1 MERGR
6 FLASSR
12 ALLHPITFD
21 EPFGPSVVEA
31 MVCGTPV
38 IAIRRGSME
47 EIVEDGVTGFP
58 IDIGKE
64 APAAIAR
71 IGLID
76 RRACAGWPRAR
87 FSADAMAVLANPC
100 IST

>member
-1 MERGR
+1 M
-6 FLASSR
+6 ASSR
-12 ALLHPITFD
+12 ALLHLITFD
-21 EPFGPSVVEA
+21 EPFGLSVVEA

-47 EIVEDGVTGFP
+47 EIVEDGVTGFL
-58 IDIGKE
+58 IDSVEE

-76 RRACAGWPRAR
+76 RRACARRARAR
-87 FSADAMAVLANPC
+87 FSADAMAVAYESLYFDVIRRP
-100 IST
+100 